1 MMYMLN
7 GTRTYLR
14 IIVAIYFNAPM
25 RSIISDGIGYFV
37 LLRVGFLMA
46 LVGTFLVKAETKWL
60 GTRKTSEW
68 FPTGIMVTI
77 TGSLIRPEKFNFAI
91 TRQKIHVVD
100 EKIRSMMSYRIHF
113 VITIS

>member
-1 MMYMLN
+1 
-7 GTRTYLR
+7 
-14 IIVAIYFNAPM
+14 M

-46 LVGTFLVKAETKWL
+46 CTFLVKAETKWL
-60 GTRKTSEW
+60 ETRKTSEW
-68 FPTGIMVTI
+68 FSTGVIVTI
-77 TGSLIRPEKFNFAI
+77 AGSLIRPEKFNFAI

-100 EKIRSMMSYRIHF
+100 EKIRSKISYRIHF